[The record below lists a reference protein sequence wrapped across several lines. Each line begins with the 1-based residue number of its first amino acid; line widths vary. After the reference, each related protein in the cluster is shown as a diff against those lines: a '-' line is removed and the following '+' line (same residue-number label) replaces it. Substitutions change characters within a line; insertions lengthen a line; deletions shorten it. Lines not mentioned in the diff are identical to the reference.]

1 MEQLI
6 YERPR
11 EKLQYR
17 GTAFLTEAEL
27 IQVILGSG
35 TARVSVASLSRK
47 VAKIIKREGL
57 NYADLKAVDGMGHVK
72 ACQVLAALELGQR
85 HKGSYGLAGNGAML
99 RAYTQEERLLLAR
112 KCGPAAI
119 TCFWLNG
126 SGAKAGY
133 TCYPL
138 IKGKDYSSI
147 VKYLTADAL
156 RVSARHVVVCIST
169 RSRGLVPNPSEI
181 ALIKNLKSALQ
192 YFDIPVSTVYAL
204 SRAKHVE
211 WTDEIK

>member
-57 NYADLKAVDGMGHVK
+57 HYTDLKAVNGMGHVK

-99 RAYTQEERLLLAR
+99 RAYTREEQFILAR
-112 KCGPAAI
+112 KCGSSAV
-119 TCFWLNG
+119 TCFWLDG
-126 SGAKAGY
+126 SGLKAGY
-133 TCYPL
+133 TSYSL
-138 IKGKDYSSI
+138 GKGEDYSLI
-147 VKYLTADAL
+147 FKYLAADAL
-156 RVSARHVVVCIST
+156 RLSARRVVLCITT
-169 RSRGLVPNPSEI
+169 RSKGLIASPSEVTLMKSI
-181 ALIKNLKSALQ
+181 KSALQ
-192 YFDIPVSTVYAL
+192 YFDVPISTIYAL
-204 SRAKHVE
+204 SKARYVE
-211 WTDEIK
+211 WTPEIK